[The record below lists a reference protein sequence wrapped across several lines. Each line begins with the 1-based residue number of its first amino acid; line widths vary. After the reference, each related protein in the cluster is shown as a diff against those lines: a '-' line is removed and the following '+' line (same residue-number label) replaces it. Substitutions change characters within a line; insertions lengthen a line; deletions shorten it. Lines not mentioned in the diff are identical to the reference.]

1 MKFNIFYL
9 NFSKVYEIKMLLN
22 NVITES
28 YTKESISEVNSNKNI
43 NFTSN
48 DLNFGVSKDKS
59 EYFKLTESLKVK
71 DTKSIHLMELL
82 NCCYNPDKL
91 DNDMEGSL
99 VKLDNVKITF
109 LDDMQIK
116 LVYSMLSKNALRGIK
131 IEDTDVDNLF
141 SSLVEGTF
149 FLLNCNWEGEN
160 IAFKIPIESK
170 SEFESNYS
178 IHDLLIGKLSIV
190 GIYKGKVNKKDISQ
204 SNITYFDE
212 NQNIFGDRVKT
223 SNVIENTDNDFVD
236 GKIHYI
242 DILAIIQN
250 LNFKE
255 QNTHVNVYL
264 YKKVFNWIKGVF

>member
-1 MKFNIFYL
+1 
-9 NFSKVYEIKMLLN
+9 MLLN

-255 QNTHVNVYL
+255 QNTHVNVSL